1 MDKNK
6 AISGYEKIFD
16 DGYKAGRASVVLP
29 HPCDGEL
36 YKDWTASDYFAK
48 IAEEHLEVIDAYKE
62 IEKNGGD
69 SQHFL
74 RECTDLIVATTGLM
88 NYLGCDEKMRQQYM
102 KEINESNAKRD
113 GGKRFKKHPFDELQ
127 ERICREKTFSASG
140 TEEKE
145 DGKQIKLA
153 KNNLLLPLEI
163 GAKIMVVKPDDYK
176 NALPGENIYQSIFD
190 TYMFYYSGGIGRNK
204 GYISSLSCCL
214 VEMED
219 SGEKIIVPF
228 GWMKKVEE

>member
-74 RECTDLIVATTGLM
+74 RECTDLIIATTGLM
-88 NYLGCDEKMRQQYM
+88 NYLGCDEKMRQEYM

-113 GGKRFKKHPFDELQ
+113 GGKRFKKHPLDVIE
-127 ERICREKTFSASG
+127 ERFYKGKTISASKIQLEEKTKHDGEDFEIG
-140 TEEKE
+140 EVVKVECVTGEKE
-145 DGKQIKLA
+145 AIVLGKSKAYPEEYDI
-153 KNNLLLPLEI
+153 
-163 GAKIMVVKPDDYK
+163 
-176 NALPGENIYQSIFD
+176 SI
-190 TYMFYYSGGIGRNK
+190 N
-204 GYISSLSCCL
+204 GYHFSVSREWL
-214 VEMED
+214 
-219 SGEKIIVPF
+219 
-228 GWMKKVEE
+228 KKV

>member
-1 MDKNK
+1 MDKDK

-88 NYLGCDEKMRQQYM
+88 NYLGCDEKMRQEYM

-113 GGKRFKKHPFDELQ
+113 GGKRFKKHPLDVIE
-127 ERICREKTFSASG
+127 ERFYKGKTISASKIQLEEKTKHD
-140 TEEKE
+140 EE
-145 DGKQIKLA
+145 
-153 KNNLLLPLEI
+153 NLEI
-163 GAKIMVVKPDDYK
+163 GEIVKLDC
-176 NALPGENIYQSIFD
+176 IF
-190 TYMFYYSGGIGRNK
+190 
-204 GYISSLSCCL
+204 
-214 VEMED
+214 
-219 SGEKIIVPF
+219 GEKEAIFLGKSKRDSEKYDVSINGLYYTVPR
-228 GWMKKVEE
+228 GWIKKVEE